1 MTPDEDPTTRE
12 LRIKQ
17 LQKELDERK
26 AAEEGQTEDDT
37 GTHDARAAK
46 AAYLRKKLEERA
58 EAERQADDG
67 ARSASSTISRTPKP
81 DAPLPT

>member
-1 MTPDEDPTTRE
+1 MTPDENPTTRE

-26 AAEEGQTEDDT
+26 AAEEGHTDDDT

-58 EAERQADDG
+58 EAERQADAD
-67 ARSASSTISRTPKP
+67 
-81 DAPLPT
+81 

>member
-1 MTPDEDPTTRE
+1 MPDNRSVTSEEDPTTRQ
-12 LRIKQ
+12 LRVEQ
-17 LQKELDERK
+17 LQKEMAERK

-58 EAERQADDG
+58 QAER
-67 ARSASSTISRTPKP
+67 
-81 DAPLPT
+81 DAGRGD

>member
-1 MTPDEDPTTRE
+1 MTSGEDPTTRE
-12 LRIKQ
+12 MRIKQ

-26 AAEEGQTEDDT
+26 AAEEGLTEDET

-58 EAERQADDG
+58 EAERQADD
-67 ARSASSTISRTPKP
+67 
-81 DAPLPT
+81 D

>member
-1 MTPDEDPTTRE
+1 MTPEENPTTRE

-26 AAEEGQTEDDT
+26 AAEEGFTEDDT

-58 EAERQADDG
+58 EAERQADD
-67 ARSASSTISRTPKP
+67 
-81 DAPLPT
+81 D

>member
-1 MTPDEDPTTRE
+1 MPPDEDPTTRE

-26 AAEEGQTEDDT
+26 AAEQGQTDDDT
-37 GTHDARAAK
+37 GAHDARAAK

-58 EAERQADDG
+58 DAERQAGD
-67 ARSASSTISRTPKP
+67 
-81 DAPLPT
+81 

>member
-26 AAEEGQTEDDT
+26 AAEEGHTDEET
-37 GTHDARAAK
+37 GAHDARAAK

-58 EAERQADDG
+58 DAERQAGD
-67 ARSASSTISRTPKP
+67 
-81 DAPLPT
+81 